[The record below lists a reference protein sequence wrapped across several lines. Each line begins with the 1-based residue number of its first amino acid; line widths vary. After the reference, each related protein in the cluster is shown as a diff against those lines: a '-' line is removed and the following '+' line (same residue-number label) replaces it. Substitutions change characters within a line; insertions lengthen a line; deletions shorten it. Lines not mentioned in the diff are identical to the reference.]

1 LADSSRA
8 EAMPEED
15 DIRVF
20 EPMEPKPVAR
30 NSFLEAVPTAVGQK
44 ADMGSD
50 YIVAPSRKQQQHDV
64 RSPANSLRSPSSHTA
79 TTSSQYQLM
88 DDDGG
93 RQAPDQYEGVQ
104 QGIQKVSRRV
114 SDSWR
119 NLQGSVKRM
128 SSVGSITGRPIEEE
142 VYRTKSARLLRTKD
156 DGGEMRDE
164 EESTNRRFLRQT
176 VRSLKKQFGA
186 VEEAGASTSSWGL
199 PTSLGRPARPKP
211 DNLVFVRMD
220 DCKVV

>member
-1 LADSSRA
+1 MSFLRPFLRLLPLAESSRA

-50 YIVAPSRKQQQHDV
+50 HIVAPSRKQQQHEM
-64 RSPANSLRSPSSHTA
+64 RSPTNSLRSPSSHTA

-93 RQAPDQYEGVQ
+93 RQ
-104 QGIQKVSRRV
+104 RRTPY
-114 SDSWR
+114 W
-119 NLQGSVKRM
+119 
-128 SSVGSITGRPIEEE
+128 
-142 VYRTKSARLLRTKD
+142 
-156 DGGEMRDE
+156 
-164 EESTNRRFLRQT
+164 
-176 VRSLKKQFGA
+176 
-186 VEEAGASTSSWGL
+186 W
-199 PTSLGRPARPKP
+199 
-211 DNLVFVRMD
+211 
-220 DCKVV
+220 